1 MPLIAKEVK
10 SNRVNLQ
17 VRVTDQVVTDLDL
30 YCRFLQS
37 RKEYVVE
44 NLLAFAFK
52 KDRDFQDW
60 LATNQ
65 DVPAPALTSVDADAG
80 TAASATS
87 AATAARRRASTI
99 EAA

>member
-1 MPLIAKEVK
+1 MPLIARELKK
-10 SNRVNLQ
+10 NRVNLQ
-17 VRVTDQVVTDLDL
+17 VRVTDEVVADLEL

-52 KDRDFQDW
+52 KDREFQDW
-60 LATNQ
+60 LATEQ
-65 DVPAPALTSVDADAG
+65 HEPSASASVVDANANG
-80 TAASATS
+80 TASAAAT
-87 AATAARRRASTI
+87 ATAARRHASTT